1 MSNSTNLDKK
11 FAEIDELMK
20 KNNAQNRFLL
30 DNAQIEPIHD
40 KYLWSSNGIYAD
52 IAVPGSG
59 KSFLKM
65 KMIMQQEQL
74 YDDPYYELVVYC
86 STSNGFDETVLAH
99 KDSIKKSKLVF
110 VKDSDL
116 LDWLNKY
123 LRRILKYNAI
133 MKLILSEFK
142 EYSDEMIRLK
152 NKRRLT
158 NPKRLCEYV
167 CKKLILYNW
176 KTYPHRCFLILD
188 DFASHPLVR
197 TKESEMSRLL
207 KKLRHFNITVSIIVQ
222 TAASLPKEI
231 KRMLTD
237 LVLFR
242 GVNEDDFKNLFKA
255 VPCTFNIKNLWN
267 LYKTLRHR
275 RDKMILHLTASKII
289 VDRYNDKVEEYDDI

>member
-1 MSNSTNLDKK
+1 MSKGIDAK
-11 FAEIDELMK
+11 FKEIDELME
-20 KNNAQNRFLL
+20 KNNSYNKFLL
-30 DNAQIEPIHD
+30 NNAQIEPIHE
-40 KYLWSSNGIYAD
+40 KYLWASNGIYAD

-59 KSFLKM
+59 KSYLKM
-65 KMIMQQEQL
+65 RMIMQQEQL
-74 YDDPYYELVVYC
+74 GDDPYYELVVYC

-110 VKDSDL
+110 VKDTEL

-123 LRRILKYNAI
+123 LRRILKYNSM
-133 MKLILSEFK
+133 MKYLLSDMKNATE
-142 EYSDEMIRLK
+142 EMERVKDKHRLK
-152 NKRRLT
+152 SSKRSL
-158 NPKRLCEYV
+158 EYLS
-167 CKKLILYNW
+167 KKFVNYGW
-176 KTYPHRCFLILD
+176 KTYPHRCLLILD

-242 GVNEDDFKNLFKA
+242 GVNEDDFKRLFQT
-255 VPCTFNIKNLWN
+255 VPNTWNVKKLWE
-267 LYKTLRHR
+267 LYKTLRHK
-275 RDKMILHLTASKII
+275 RDKMILHLTANKIVI
-289 VDRYNDKVEEYDDI
+289 DRYEGDTEILDDV